1 LKACCTDDVKGLAM
15 APKASASVTPE
26 KKDALVATEPA
37 APEAHATETPPPEM
51 TAEQRHDFASK
62 LVDRFAVWAGAA
74 GLIPLPVV
82 DVAAVGGLQLQM
94 LHRISQIYG
103 VPFSANTGKALIAAL
118 VGTIVPA
125 SSTLGAASLLKSVPV
140 VGTVISALVMPAL
153 ASGATYAIGK
163 VFIQHFASGGTLLD
177 FNPPDYR
184 EYIKVHYRE
193 FVQDQKEMWTNRKTP
208 AHEASATAASDTS
221 KTATATT

>member
-1 LKACCTDDVKGLAM
+1 M
-15 APKASASVTPE
+15 AQ
-26 KKDALVATEPA
+26 KKDAIVAKEPPDL
-37 APEAHATETPPPEM
+37 PEPPPEM
-51 TAEQRHDFASK
+51 TAEERHDFASK
-62 LVDRFAVWAGAA
+62 LVDRFAVWAGVA

-94 LHRISQIYG
+94 VHRISQVYG
-103 VPFSANTGKALIAAL
+103 VPFSANKGKALIAAL

-140 VGTVISALVMPAL
+140 VGTAISALVMPAL
-153 ASGATYAIGK
+153 ASAATYAIGK

-184 EYIKVHYRE
+184 DYIKVHYRE
-193 FVQDQKEMWTNRKTP
+193 FIKDQKEMWTNRATP
-208 AHEASATAASDTS
+208 AAPAHDASSAAATS
-221 KTATATT
+221 KTAAAT